1 MTKSKNNEIKNVLL
15 RTIIKLY
22 EGSYPTQNVKLAH
35 KAKKVLGSRFL
46 SIEKDDDSIIEPL
59 VRRNLDDFYKSA
71 NGVEIIDFSKSSTF
85 FPSRTGSFYRDEEV
99 MEIAIRSPYLTLVD
113 FFDYIKTRPDAE
125 RFGSMAYYQSRFSPD
140 EFLGLCKIEEIKNSL
155 CEEINLIIEECSKK
169 GYGYLYTKDLID
181 ELITPY
187 FPENKNYDPEL
198 YEGIKGGP
206 VYKNMKGFLFF
217 YYQTRG
223 KITDKVPQYASGKK
237 FREYC
242 KKFRIETYADIWR
255 DGPGNK
261 KLSQKELDEKFNFYR
276 KFGIPTKIYLQ
287 EIYGNVVID
296 ELFPNKRKAL
306 DITLDE
312 AKLIQ
317 EEINKGE
324 TIKDAA
330 KRIGISQA
338 SLVNILK
345 KKYKLSYITRT
356 SKKEV
361 DLERVKFL
369 IGERKTYS
377 EIASIIR
384 NETGNIITPIVIARV
399 IKENNI
405 PVFHKYTE
413 KNIDPKIIEDL
424 LLNKGETID
433 SISKIF
439 FTSSKK
445 ISEIIKTHKIPYFS
459 KFSGQVNKDQE
470 EKILSLF
477 NQGKNINETRK
488 ELKIGYRTVE
498 KVSVKHSISF
508 NVKPGPKKK
517 TI

>member
-1 MTKSKNNEIKNVLL
+1 M
-15 RTIIKLY
+15 
-22 EGSYPTQNVKLAH
+22 
-35 KAKKVLGSRFL
+35 
-46 SIEKDDDSIIEPL
+46 
-59 VRRNLDDFYKSA
+59 
-71 NGVEIIDFSKSSTF
+71 
-85 FPSRTGSFYRDEEV
+85 
-99 MEIAIRSPYLTLVD
+99 
-113 FFDYIKTRPDAE
+113 
-125 RFGSMAYYQSRFSPD
+125 
-140 EFLGLCKIEEIKNSL
+140 
-155 CEEINLIIEECSKK
+155 
-169 GYGYLYTKDLID
+169 
-181 ELITPY
+181 
-187 FPENKNYDPEL
+187 
-198 YEGIKGGP
+198 
-206 VYKNMKGFLFF
+206 
-217 YYQTRG
+217 
-223 KITDKVPQYASGKK
+223 
-237 FREYC
+237 
-242 KKFRIETYADIWR
+242 
-255 DGPGNK
+255 
-261 KLSQKELDEKFNFYR
+261 
-276 KFGIPTKIYLQ
+276 
-287 EIYGNVVID
+287 VID